1 MIEAWKLL
9 RTALMVMVGICKQL
23 SWGRRAMISIFKK
36 MISIFKKAL
45 GSFTSD
51 VDTQP
56 KIFAAI
62 HEGEEDICDLFEN

>member
-1 MIEAWKLL
+1 
-9 RTALMVMVGICKQL
+9 
-23 SWGRRAMISIFKK
+23 

-51 VDTQP
+51 VDTLP